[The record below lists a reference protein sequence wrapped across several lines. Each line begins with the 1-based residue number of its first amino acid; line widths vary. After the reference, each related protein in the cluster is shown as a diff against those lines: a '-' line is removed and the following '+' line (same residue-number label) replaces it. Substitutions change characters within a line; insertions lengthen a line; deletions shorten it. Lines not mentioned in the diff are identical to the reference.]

1 MISMKDLKVKNFV
14 GQLYKTIVFLFLN
27 FLFIVSASAQDYK
40 TIKAEKGEGVYSLL
54 RRSGLAPEQYLKTFV
69 ELNKSKLGTDNSLYV
84 GETYKLPL
92 VEESDEPLS
101 SMVTE
106 SLANGNSANTKAN
119 TSTGKTTTYSIFGE
133 KYKNVTQIDSELSG
147 AAFYLVSGHGG
158 PDPGAV
164 GRLGNNSLCEDEYAY
179 DVTLRLARVLIEHGA
194 LVYMITRDEND
205 GIRDM
210 SILKPD
216 SDETCYPSLT
226 IPRNQVSRLKQRTNA
241 VNKLYTTNK
250 GKTQRMVIIHVDSR
264 SKGENIDVFFYHD
277 KRSKTGK
284 KLAINLQ
291 QTFKEKYDLHQPNR
305 GYHGTVSD
313 RNLYVLKNSYP
324 PAVFIELGNINH
336 TRDQQRFMLENNRQA
351 LANWLAAGLITD
363 FNNNK

>member
-27 FLFIVSASAQDYK
+27 FIFIVSVSAQNYK
-40 TIKAEKGEGVYSLL
+40 TTKAEKGEGVYSLL

-69 ELNKSKLGTDNSLYV
+69 ELNQSKLGANNSLYV
-84 GETYKLPL
+84 GETYKLPM
-92 VEESDEPLS
+92 VNESGEPLN
-101 SMVTE
+101 SMVAE
-106 SLANGNSANTKAN
+106 SPAKENNTNSGTNA
-119 TSTGKTTTYSIFGE
+119 STRKTTTYNIFGE
-133 KYKNVTQIDSELSG
+133 KYKDVTQIDSELSG
-147 AAFYLVSGHGG
+147 GVYYLVSGHGG

-164 GRLGNNSLCEDEYAY
+164 GKLGGNSLCEDEYAY

-210 SILKPD
+210 SILKAD
-216 SDETCYPSLT
+216 NDEKCYPNLT
-226 IPRNQVSRLKQRTNA
+226 IPRSQVSRLKQRTNA

-250 GKTQRMVIIHVDSR
+250 GKTQRMVVIHVDSR

-284 KLAINLQ
+284 KMATNLQ

-313 RNLYVLKNSYP
+313 RGLYVLKNSYP
-324 PAVFIELGNINH
+324 PAVLIELGNINH

-363 FNNNK
+363 FKNNK